1 MTVVAPTRE
10 RVDGQQVF
18 RVFLMRKGQRGTQ
31 AKKRSVAGM
40 IRAPPERKIMYGNQ
54 RGEPGK
60 NHQMERPG
68 HTSIRTENIYELQ
81 DGEDG
86 GGHGIRS
93 EDSKRKRSDRGGCY
107 LSKEKA
113 GICRYQ
119 QVHKCYGK
127 TSCKHSTTKGLK
139 SQGKRRFL
147 PAA

>member
-1 MTVVAPTRE
+1 MTVVTSTRE

-18 RVFLMRKGQRGTQ
+18 RVFLMRKDQRGTQ
-31 AKKRSVAGM
+31 AKKEHGQNDKGTAER
-40 IRAPPERKIMYGNQ
+40 RAMNGNQ
-54 RGEPGK
+54 RRKSGK

-68 HTSIRTENIYELQ
+68 HTSIRTENIYELPN
-81 DGEDG
+81 GEDG

-119 QVHKCYGK
+119 QVHRRYGK
-127 TSCKHSTTKGLK
+127 
-139 SQGKRRFL
+139 L
-147 PAA
+147 PVNIVPLRA